1 MKAGN
6 KVRSLIRGLEVLE
19 AINRANGANVREV
32 AKVTGLNRGTV
43 YRLLES
49 LCDEGFL
56 DRRANSNGYWLSKRV
71 PGLSVG
77 YRSDAWVSQ
86 IAEPALQKLTQ
97 TFDWPV
103 SLLIPMDTRMIVLA
117 HTEHLSPVT
126 FRIRDLGLSMS
137 MFNTSSGLTYLAFA
151 STRSKT
157 TLLESGAQDAER
169 KGVSA
174 TVLRRSLGEI
184 AKRGYH
190 IVDSPDRGTALSVPV
205 MVGEASFGVISLRYF
220 TTAMTHGAAVRK
232 YLGALKHAAAELGQ
246 ALERRDA

>member
-1 MKAGN
+1 MKPGN

-19 AINRANGANVREV
+19 AINRANGANVREI
-32 AKVTGLNRGTV
+32 AQATGLNRGTV

-49 LCDEGFL
+49 LTEEGFL
-56 DRRANSNGYWLSKRV
+56 ERRANSNGYWLSARV

-77 YRSDAWVSQ
+77 YRSDAWISQ
-86 IAEPALQKLTQ
+86 IAEPSLEKLTQ
-97 TFDWPV
+97 AFDWPV
-103 SLLIPMDTRMIVLA
+103 SLLIPMDTRMTVLA

-151 STRSKT
+151 PARTRA
-157 TLLESGAQDAER
+157 TLLESGAKDAER

-174 TVLRRSLGEI
+174 AMLRRTLAEI

-190 IVDSPDRGTALSVPV
+190 IIDSPDRGTALSVPIV
-205 MVGEASFGVISLRYF
+205 VSDVAFGALSLRYF
-220 TTAMTHGAAVRK
+220 TTAMTHAAAIRK
-232 YLGALKHAAAELGQ
+232 YLPALKQTATELGH
-246 ALERRDA
+246 ALARRET

>member
-32 AKVTGLNRGTV
+32 AIVTGLNRGTV

-56 DRRANSNGYWLSKRV
+56 ERRANSNGYWLSKRV

-157 TLLESGAQDAER
+157 TLLDSGAQDAER
-169 KGVSA
+169 KGISA